1 MILRVYLY
9 IDLREEVG
17 GEENN
22 NNNEKILIK

>member
-1 MILRVYLY
+1 MILRVSLY

-17 GEENN
+17 GEEKN